1 MPFERIL
8 RPAVILTLVAL
19 LLPTAGLGQTPI
31 RRHDASI
38 QFGVLSS
45 DQVLDLF
52 GDILLVII
60 TLGNFSKDNVKYSG
74 VPFLTYHYSANSRF
88 GFGGAIGGYSAWGD
102 LVRQSTDLLVGD
114 FKETNYVVA
123 AELDYHWI
131 MRPGLQ
137 LYSGAGF
144 GVRIR
149 RGRYTDETD
158 TDRSSKI
165 LPTFH
170 INAIGVRFGQK
181 VGFFAEFGYGYKG
194 MLSAGINAQ
203 F

>member
-1 MPFERIL
+1 MPFQRIL
-8 RPAVILTLVAL
+8 RPVIVLTVLAL
-19 LLPTAGLGQTPI
+19 LLQAGGFGQTPV
-31 RRHDASI
+31 RTHDASF
-38 QFGVLSS
+38 QFGVLSI
-45 DQVLDLF
+45 DQLLDIF
-52 GDILLVII
+52 GDVLLVVI
-60 TLGNFSKDNVKYSG
+60 TLGNYAKDNPMYSG

-88 GFGGAIGGYSAWGD
+88 GFGGAIGGYSSWGD
-102 LVRQSTDLLVGD
+102 LVDRSSDLLVGD
-114 FKETNYVVA
+114 FKETNYIAA

-131 MRPGLQ
+131 MRRGFQ
-137 LYSGAGF
+137 VYSGAGF

-149 RGRYTDETD
+149 KGRYTDESGTE
-158 TDRSSKI
+158 SFSKA

-181 VGFFAEFGYGYKG
+181 IGFFAEFGYGYKG

>member
-1 MPFERIL
+1 MSLKSVL
-8 RPAVILTLVAL
+8 RPAIVLTLFAF
-19 LLPTAGLGQTPI
+19 LLPAAGFGQAPI
-31 RRHDASI
+31 RKHDASF

-45 DQVLDLF
+45 DQAADLF
-52 GDILLVII
+52 GDVLLVII
-60 TLGNFSKDNVKYSG
+60 TLGNFSKNDVKYSG

-88 GFGGAIGGYSAWGD
+88 GFGGAIGGYTVKGD
-102 LVRQSTDLLVGD
+102 LVRQNAELVVGD
-114 FKETNYVVA
+114 FRETNYVAA

-144 GVRIR
+144 GVRMR

-158 TDRSSKI
+158 TQRASKT

-170 INAIGVRFGQK
+170 LNAIGVRFGQR

-194 MLSAGINAQ
+194 MLSAGVNAQ